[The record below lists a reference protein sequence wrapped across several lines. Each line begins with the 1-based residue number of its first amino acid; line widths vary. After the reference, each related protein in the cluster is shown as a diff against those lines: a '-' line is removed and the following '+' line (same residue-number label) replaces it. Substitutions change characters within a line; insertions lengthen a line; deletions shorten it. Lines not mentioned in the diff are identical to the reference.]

1 MLTESSKAT
10 VSGCAAI
17 VSRAVVVQVEETK
30 QTRLFLGEMHS
41 CVICP
46 LVKPSCLFLGGGNC
60 GWKSRAAVPLLRMK
74 AGVAKT
80 SEKLNSDLAE
90 CDYLEWVC
98 IRFVCKYSINH

>member
-1 MLTESSKAT
+1 MSTCKTL
-10 VSGCAAI
+10 
-17 VSRAVVVQVEETK
+17 
-30 QTRLFLGEMHS
+30 MS
-41 CVICP
+41 C
-46 LVKPSCLFLGGGNC
+46 LGGGDC

>member
-1 MLTESSKAT
+1 M
-10 VSGCAAI
+10 
-17 VSRAVVVQVEETK
+17 
-30 QTRLFLGEMHS
+30 F
-41 CVICP
+41 
-46 LVKPSCLFLGGGNC
+46 GGGNC

-98 IRFVCKYSINH
+98 IRFVCKYSINHYYRNSALNARELSRGTRRMSGVAGASLVCPEEEGKGFRVL